1 MTTPSEEPTQ
11 PEQQIKFDGD
21 APRLAV
27 FAWIEDGTCHQVS
40 LNMIERIGI
49 GRCLLRE
56 HEGAIKLFAPEF
68 PMEWRKSEVE

>member
-1 MTTPSEEPTQ
+1 MTKPSEEPTQ

-27 FAWIEDGTCHQVS
+27 FAWLENGECHQVS
-40 LNMIERIGI
+40 LNMSERIGI

-56 HEGAIKLFAPEF
+56 HEGAIKLFATEF
-68 PMEWRKSEVE
+68 PMEWRKPNEE